1 MSSGIF
7 NYVGN
12 LDTLIAVIVGAV
24 LATGG
29 ALIAEKV
36 QARSMIKQREQ
47 DAARRLGHILF
58 DIDRSLARTFHS
70 QTIGEPWGLASRMA
84 FVGVAKKGEW
94 YVQNRDCIFDIQD
107 MELRI
112 DLSEDVSSLIGAIS
126 GLVRANEQIE
136 AEEKL
141 LIRDHDLSPKHR
153 ELITAELKQTL
164 QTRELAIPYIQL
176 QLALIQKHYPKL
188 EELAGTS
195 FSTKSSS
202 NRHMPADKREN
213 PTNLHGQPV
222 NREDVSG
229 TK

>member
-1 MSSGIF
+1 MSSSIF

-94 YVQNRDCIFDIQD
+94 YV
-107 MELRI
+107 
-112 DLSEDVSSLIGAIS
+112 
-126 GLVRANEQIE
+126 
-136 AEEKL
+136 
-141 LIRDHDLSPKHR
+141 
-153 ELITAELKQTL
+153 
-164 QTRELAIPYIQL
+164 
-176 QLALIQKHYPKL
+176 
-188 EELAGTS
+188 
-195 FSTKSSS
+195 
-202 NRHMPADKREN
+202 
-213 PTNLHGQPV
+213 
-222 NREDVSG
+222 
-229 TK
+229 